1 MNLFNKK
8 ILAQHLARYDFPT
21 GLELEEIQRILA
33 GWQKALKDSNLD
45 RTKETGVQGQFL
57 TKFFE
62 TVLGYDTQTSG
73 KEQWHLNQEPKTEV
87 DSQEADGALGF
98 FTKDSSKVWAV
109 IELKDAKTSLDKKQ
123 SGRIGKLTPVE
134 QAFQYLNKFDGCKWA
149 IVSNFREIRI
159 YSKSRGQGF
168 YEKFDIVDLTGEHEF
183 KRFYYILNRHNLIDE
198 GHTSVIDHL
207 VADTTAQEEN
217 ITKRFYEQY
226 KEIRLKVLNHLFEHN
241 PDVDKLVLV
250 EKTQKLLDR
259 LIFTMVCEDSS
270 TLLPAHLVKNTYERT
285 FQSFTLSDSDQR
297 VWAEFKGLF
306 QAIDKG
312 NKRVMPPINAYNG
325 GLFKSDEALDNLI
338 IKDEIWKEIIKLTS
352 YDFESDLNV
361 NVLGHIFEQS
371 ISDLEEI
378 KASVEGESVDKKKSL
393 RKKQGIFYTPEYI
406 TKFIVENTV
415 GKYLEENPD
424 KLETI
429 KILDPACG
437 SGAFLNQAH
446 SFLINQYKIRDEEK
460 QLELQKQGK
469 VTGLF
474 DLKWVENDKSILLN
488 NLFGVDL
495 SPESVEITKL
505 ALWLKTAK
513 STEPL
518 QNLDQ
523 NIKCGNSLID
533 DPQVA
538 GGRAFGWNNEFKTI
552 MSNGGFDVIIGNP
565 PYIKIQRFVNS
576 IAEENFYNEKYASS
590 TGKYDAYV
598 LFMEKAYQ
606 LLNSNGIAGFIL
618 PHKFLNTD
626 YGRGIRKFL
635 AEKKCLYRIVDFGT
649 NQVFGDAT
657 TYTCVVFITKNKNNV
672 LKFNITEPEQIVNS
686 DHLVEDQ
693 INYDHLNSQSWN
705 LLGSKKQELLDKILE
720 KKSVLGNIVN
730 GIYQGIVTT
739 GDDIFILRGE
749 IVNNYFVGYS
759 EASKKEIR
767 IESAIVQ
774 PIAKGKDIRRYQKIQ
789 SRLFLIYP
797 HIILDGKTVPMS
809 ENVFKTNYP
818 LAYEY
823 LSQFKDELIAR
834 KISYKTNPEHWYS
847 LHRARDFNLFT
858 NDKIITPQ
866 LQNYPN
872 FTLDDSKTI
881 TDAGG
886 YVIPVPDSLG
896 YSART
901 LLAILNSQLMWFFI
915 KMTSNV
921 FNSGYYYFKTKYL
934 EPFPIAE
941 ITNQESSKL
950 DDLVKE
956 VYKVN
961 SKLLS
966 EKTRALEIIVTRF
979 KINQTTNLDN
989 FYKLGWNELVAEL
1002 EKQGVNLEL
1011 AEQDSLNKWFNK
1023 IRRALLS
1030 IETELNKLEKQI
1042 DMTIY
1047 DLYKLNT
1054 EEIALIENE

>member
-8 ILAQHLARYDFPT
+8 ILAQQIARYNFPHSE
-21 GLELEEIQRILA
+21 ELQKLQSYLSKLQAFIKDEDLNRTQEI
-33 GWQKALKDSNLD
+33 K
-45 RTKETGVQGQFL
+45 VQGTYLVRVFSD
-57 TKFFE
+57 
-62 TVLGYDTQTSG
+62 VLGYSVQLDNNDQWTL
-73 KEQWHLNQEPKTEV
+73 EQHPKTEV
-87 DSQEADGALGF
+87 DAQVADGGLGIF
-98 FTKDSSKVWAV
+98 SKENKKYIAV

-159 YSKSRGQGF
+159 YSKLRGQGF
-168 YEKFDIVDLTGEHEF
+168 YEKFDIVNLNEENEF
-183 KRFYYILNRHNLIDE
+183 KRFYYILNKHNLIDD
-198 GHTSVIDHL
+198 GQKSVIDHL
-207 VADTTAQEEN
+207 VEDTTAQEEN
-217 ITKRFYEQY
+217 ITKKFYEHY

-241 PDVDKLVLV
+241 PNINRLVLV
-250 EKTQKLLDR
+250 EKTQKFLDR

-270 TLLPAHLVKNTYERT
+270 TLLPAHLVKNTYDRA
-285 FQSFTLSDSDQR
+285 FQSFALSDSDQR
-297 VWAEFKGLF
+297 VWTEFKGLF

-312 NKRVMPPINAYNG
+312 NKRVNPPINAYNG
-325 GLFKSDEALDNLI
+325 GLFKADEILDNLI
-338 IKDEIWKEIIKLTS
+338 IKDDVWVEIIKLTQ

-406 TKFIVENTV
+406 TKYIVENTV

-424 KLETI
+424 KLESI

-446 SFLINQYKIRDEEK
+446 SFLLSQYKIRDEEK
-460 QLELQKQGK
+460 QLELQRQGK
-469 VTGLF
+469 ATGLF

-513 STEPL
+513 ATEPL
-518 QNLDQ
+518 QNLDN

-533 DPQVA
+533 DPEVA
-538 GGRAFGWNNEFKTI
+538 GNRAFNWNNEYKET
-552 MSNGGFDVIIGNP
+552 MDEGGFDVIIGNP
-565 PYIKIQRFVNS
+565 PYIRVQRFVNS
-576 IAEENFYNEKYASS
+576 VSEEIFYNEKYESS

-598 LFMEKAYQ
+598 LFMEQAYK
-606 LLNSNGIAGFIL
+606 LLNYKGIAGFIL

-635 AEKKCLYRIVDFGT
+635 SEKKCLYKIIDFGT

-657 TYTCVVFITKNKNNV
+657 TYTCVVLITKSQNDN
-672 LKFNITEPEQIVNS
+672 LKFIITEPENLPSIS
-686 DHLVEDQ
+686 GFTEGS
-693 INYDHLNSQSWN
+693 IAYDKLNFNSWN
-705 LLGSKKQELLDKILE
+705 LLDSKKQDILE
-720 KKSVLGNIVN
+720 KISHGKSVLGDLVG

-739 GDDIFILRGE
+739 GDDIFILSGE
-749 IVNNYFVGYS
+749 IVGNYFVGYS
-759 EASKKEIR
+759 KAIQQEIR
-767 IESAIVQ
+767 IESGIIHPV
-774 PIAKGKDIRRYQKIQ
+774 AKGKDIRRYQKIQ
-789 SRLFLIYP
+789 SRLFVIYP
-797 HIILDGKTVPMS
+797 HVVHEGKTVPIDES
-809 ENVFKTNYP
+809 KFKTNWP
-818 LAYEY
+818 LAYNY
-823 LSQFKDELIAR
+823 LSQFKDELIKR
-834 KISYKTNPEHWYS
+834 KISYKTNPECWYS

-886 YVIPVPDSLG
+886 YIIPVSKNQN
-896 YSART
+896 YSAQV
-901 LLAILNSQLMWFFI
+901 LLAILNSRLMWFFI
-915 KMTSNV
+915 KMTSNA

-934 EPFPIAE
+934 EPFPLAE
-941 ITNQESSKL
+941 ITKLESFEVENHVKKVYDLSSKL
-950 DDLVKE
+950 
-956 VYKVN
+956 
-961 SKLLS
+961 LL
-966 EKTRALEIIVTRF
+966 EKTRSLEIIYTKF
-979 KINQTTNLDN
+979 KINQTSKLEF
-989 FYKLGWNELVAEL
+989 FYKLGWNEFISEL
-1002 EKQGVNLEL
+1002 EKQRIILDLTQEDN
-1011 AEQDSLNKWFNK
+1011 LNKWFNNVRK
-1023 IRRALLS
+1023 ELLTIDAEL
-1030 IETELNKLEKQI
+1030 IEIEKQI
-1042 DMTIY
+1042 DQII
-1047 DLYKLNT
+1047 YKLYQLDA
-1054 EEIALIENE
+1054 EEIAIIENE